1 MPGTA
6 RTQISEAGVV
16 GILFILFIDV
26 EDKAGV
32 PQAGLWAGD
41 LGPNRGNHGKLTVAL
56 SICH

>member
-6 RTQISEAGVV
+6 RTQISEPGVV

-26 EDKAGV
+26 EDKAGA
-32 PQAGLWAGD
+32 PQAGLWVGD
-41 LGPNRGNHGKLTVAL
+41 LGSNRGNHGKLTQTL